1 MWYFIA
7 LYDNYK
13 SFACDLY
20 IIMIYNTI
28 LVLNHYYLLYL
39 LKVNYMYICMYLCK
53 FIYYF
58 IIISNKLIILYDY
71 CNYFF

>member
-1 MWYFIA
+1 MSLHFVYIIVNDILEKKKYNNSSTMWYFIA

-20 IIMIYNTI
+20 VIMIYNTI

-39 LKVNYMYICMYLCK
+39 LKVN
-53 FIYYF
+53 
-58 IIISNKLIILYDY
+58 
-71 CNYFF
+71 

>member
-20 IIMIYNTI
+20 VIMIYNTI
-28 LVLNHYYLLYL
+28 LVLNHYYYLLYL
-39 LKVNYMYICMYLCK
+39 LKVN
-53 FIYYF
+53 
-58 IIISNKLIILYDY
+58 
-71 CNYFF
+71 